1 MDAKPHIRIT
11 REEATE
17 MNPPKMEENVTE
29 DSMNTPPLTD
39 KDDNKPDKSED
50 CDKEAMNITMKREY
64 EELSGDTK
72 HSGDDANKQHAS
84 PLQKRLKDESGE
96 TIIHRNEETKKPSPD
111 RITKLGESSVKK
123 KASGAKDKQLTL
135 LSYFG
140 KG

>member
-1 MDAKPHIRIT
+1 
-11 REEATE
+11 
-17 MNPPKMEENVTE
+17 MNPLKMEENVPE
-29 DSMNTPPLTD
+29 DAMNNPLLKD
-39 KDDNKPDKSED
+39 KDDNKPDDSET
-50 CDKEAMNITMKREY
+50 CEKWAVNITMKREY

-72 HSGDDANKQHAS
+72 HSEDDTNKQHAS

-96 TIIHRNEETKKPSPD
+96 PLVHQNEAAKKPSPD
-111 RITKLGESSVKK
+111 RIAKLGERSTKK